1 MAGQSEIL
9 TRELATEEALD
20 DLGRNADL
28 FIDMYTYY
36 VLLVLYIIII
46 IHFFIKLK
54 AIFNSNSGRLR

>member
-46 IHFFIKLK
+46 HFFIKLK

>member
-20 DLGRNADL
+20 DMGRNADL

-36 VLLVLYIIII
+36 VFLVLYI